1 MQHLE
6 IVVFATDNLNENNL
20 KESKYLLDKGIQVD
34 DISNITKEDL
44 LRRVSFSETG
54 YFQAL
59 DYNQNRLSIIYWRKS
74 SEADTCQI

>member
-1 MQHLE
+1 MF
-6 IVVFATDNLNENNL
+6 FATDNLNENKL
-20 KESKYLLDKGIQVD
+20 KESKYILDKALFTGIQVD

-44 LRRVSFSETG
+44 LRRASFSETG

-59 DYNQNRLSIIYWRKS
+59 DYNQNRLSIIYGKKS